1 MVNVSVSLRF
11 IGNDRMA
18 VKALV
23 LGFAADPPWPIR
35 RDCSPGEPLTDHWNV
50 TVRELKPRSLTKYQ
64 RFEADAIEFRKYPA
78 ALEELNC

>member
-1 MVNVSVSLRF
+1 
-11 IGNDRMA
+11 MA
-18 VKALV
+18 VNALV

-78 ALEELNC
+78 ALEVGIYPVSSLSYDLFFGL